1 MVFSDGASTA
11 FLSFAL
17 AFSAGIM
24 VTVSLADLLPTA
36 AAAFVGSYG
45 SGKGAVMLLKMCIR
59 DSLNFSISYF
69 DVPFNLN
76 SYFGMSLA
84 KLIKCKNEPD
94 PVALVGRKRGDLD
107 AAIPASRR
115 KRRGLLL

>member
-1 MVFSDGASTA
+1 MSLIAGLSTGLGGLIVVFSDGTSTA

-45 SGKGAVMLLKMCIR
+45 PGKGAVMLL
-59 DSLNFSISYF
+59 
-69 DVPFNLN
+69 
-76 SYFGMSLA
+76 
-84 KLIKCKNEPD
+84 
-94 PVALVGRKRGDLD
+94 
-107 AAIPASRR
+107 IPMVMGIFFCPAD
-115 KRRGLLL
+115 